1 MLYFFETG
9 RASHFNDRVALFRV
23 SLYAALGQ
31 HESKEFVAVDTENAF
46 VGVEAEV
53 VLP

>member
-1 MLYFFETG
+1 MLYFFDTSG
-9 RASHFNDRVALFRV
+9 ASHFNDCVALFRV

-31 HESKEFVAVDTENAF
+31 HESKKFVAVDAENAF

-53 VLP
+53 VLS